1 MFFLLVLFPCLN
13 LVTEKKFFRRADGNA
28 FHINILSNK
37 FPTTIKQLPKMISKK
52 VLHFLEK
59 TSLTKSSHGGYLSSI
74 TFRNI
79 NTQYT
84 RKNKQVSKT
93 NLGEIF
99 TKVPQTLSQ
108 SNKYHEVF
116 NCDILKMSYC
126 CNTNVENII
135 KQHYFKI

>member
-1 MFFLLVLFPCLN
+1 MFFLLILVPCSN
-13 LVTEKKFFRRADGNA
+13 LVTEKKIFRRAGGNA
-28 FHINILSNK
+28 FRINILSNK
-37 FPTTIKQLPKMISKK
+37 FPTIIKQLPKMISKN

-59 TSLTKSSHGGYLSSI
+59 TSLAKSSHGEYFSSI

-99 TKVPQTLSQ
+99 TKVPQTLP
-108 SNKYHEVF
+108 
-116 NCDILKMSYC
+116 
-126 CNTNVENII
+126 
-135 KQHYFKI
+135 